1 MLSFSVTGP
10 ISAVLRSSLSDASA
24 MINWKLIFKILGTLL
39 WIEAAFISIS
49 LIMAL
54 CYMESD
60 LMPFTITVGVTLLAG
75 TVLRLMGH
83 HATNTLGRRDA
94 YLLVT
99 IVWIAFA
106 AFGMLPFLFGGYIH
120 SVTDAF
126 FETMSGLTTT
136 GATTIDQVEGLP
148 HGLLFWRSLTQWIGG
163 LGIVFFTI
171 AVMPSFVGGSVK
183 VFAAEATG
191 PIKSKMHPRLTTTA
205 KALWGV
211 YLLLTAACA
220 ICFFIFGMS
229 PFDAINYAMTITA
242 TGGFATHD
250 ASTGYFHNAA
260 IDYTAIVFMFLSGM
274 SFALLYTALFKG
286 KVKRL
291 LKNAEIRLY
300 TTLALSSTV
309 LIVYFLLKYNDYS
322 ISHAI
327 RVALFQVVSFLTT
340 TGMFNE
346 DAAQWHHITWVILS
360 LCMFF
365 GGCAGS
371 TASGFKCAR
380 GVIVLKVLRNEI
392 RRMLHPKALL
402 PVKVNDSTVHSP
414 AQITLIA
421 FFVAYIVLCFTAY
434 FIMILAG
441 VDSTNSITIALSC
454 GSNVGPTLGLEIG
467 PTMSWS
473 ILPTIVKWILSALML
488 MGRLEIFTVL
498 VIFTPWFWKN
508 H

>member
-1 MLSFSVTGP
+1 MF
-10 ISAVLRSSLSDASA
+10 
-24 MINWKLIFKILGTLL
+24 NKLLICKILGTLL
-39 WIEAAFISIS
+39 WIEAAFMS
-49 LIMAL
+49 LGLILAI
-54 CYMESD
+54 CHMESD
-60 LMPFTITVGVTLLAG
+60 IMAFAVTVGVTLLVG
-75 TVLRLMGH
+75 TALRLLGR

-106 AFGMLPFLFGGYIH
+106 AFGMLPFLIGGYIDH
-120 SVTDAF
+120 VTDAF

-136 GATTIDQVEGLP
+136 GATVIDKVEGLP
-148 HGLLFWRSLTQWIGG
+148 HGILFWRSLTQWIGG

-171 AVMPSFVGGSVK
+171 AVIPSFVGGSIK

-211 YLLLTAACA
+211 YILLTAVCA
-220 ICFFIFGMS
+220 FCFFIFGMS
-229 PFDAINYAMTITA
+229 PFDAVNYAMTVTA

-250 ASTGYFHNAA
+250 ASTGYFNNAA
-260 IDYTAIVFMFLSGM
+260 IDYTAIVFMFLSGV
-274 SFALLYTALFKG
+274 SFALLYASLLQGKIKQLF
-286 KVKRL
+286 
-291 LKNAEIRLY
+291 KNAEFRFY
-300 TTLALSSTV
+300 TALTLAATAV
-309 LIVYFLLKYNDYS
+309 IVYFLLRYNHYTLSD
-322 ISHAI
+322 AI
-327 RVALFQVVSFLTT
+327 RYALFQVVSFVTT

-346 DAAQWHHITWVILS
+346 DAAQWHHITWVVLS

-380 GVIVLKVLRNEI
+380 GVIALKILRNEV
-392 RRMLHPKALL
+392 RRMVHPKALL
-402 PVKVNDSTVHSP
+402 PVKVNNTSVHSP
-414 AQITLIA
+414 SQITLLA
-421 FFVAYIVLCFTAY
+421 FFIAYITLCFTAY

-473 ILPTIVKWILSALML
+473 ILPPLVKWILSGLML

-498 VIFTPWFWKN
+498 VIFSPSFWKN

>member
-1 MLSFSVTGP
+1 MLNK
-10 ISAVLRSSLSDASA
+10 R
-24 MINWKLIFKILGTLL
+24 LICKILGTLL
-39 WIEAAFISIS
+39 WIEAAFMS
-49 LIMAL
+49 LGLILAI
-54 CYMESD
+54 CHMESD
-60 LMPFTITVGVTLLAG
+60 IMAFAVTVGVALLVG
-75 TVLRLMGH
+75 TALRLLGR

-106 AFGMLPFLFGGYIH
+106 AFGMLPFLIGGYIDH
-120 SVTDAF
+120 VTDAF

-136 GATTIDQVEGLP
+136 GATVIDKVEGLP
-148 HGLLFWRSLTQWIGG
+148 HGILFWRSLTQWIGG

-171 AVMPSFVGGSVK
+171 AVIPSFVGGSIK

-211 YLLLTAACA
+211 YILLTAVCA
-220 ICFFIFGMS
+220 FCFFIFGMS
-229 PFDAINYAMTITA
+229 PFDAVNYAMTVTA

-250 ASTGYFHNAA
+250 ASTGYFNNAA
-260 IDYTAIVFMFLSGM
+260 IDYTAIVFMFLSGV
-274 SFALLYTALFKG
+274 SFALLYASLLQGKIKQLF
-286 KVKRL
+286 
-291 LKNAEIRLY
+291 KNAEFRFY
-300 TTLALSSTV
+300 TALTLAATAV
-309 LIVYFLLKYNDYS
+309 IVYFLLRYNHYTLSD
-322 ISHAI
+322 AI
-327 RVALFQVVSFLTT
+327 RYALFQVVSFVTT

-346 DAAQWHHITWVILS
+346 DAAQWHHITWVVLS

-380 GVIVLKVLRNEI
+380 GVIALKILRNEV
-392 RRMLHPKALL
+392 RRMVHPKALL
-402 PVKVNDSTVHSP
+402 PVKVNNTSVHSP
-414 AQITLIA
+414 SQITLLA
-421 FFVAYIVLCFTAY
+421 FFIAYITLCFTAY

-473 ILPTIVKWILSALML
+473 ILPPLVKWILSGLML

-498 VIFTPWFWKN
+498 VIFSPSFWKN

>member
-1 MLSFSVTGP
+1 MF
-10 ISAVLRSSLSDASA
+10 
-24 MINWKLIFKILGTLL
+24 NKLLICKILGTLL
-39 WIEAAFISIS
+39 WIEAAFMS
-49 LIMAL
+49 LGLILAI
-54 CYMESD
+54 CHMESD
-60 LMPFTITVGVTLLAG
+60 IMAFAVTVGVALLVG
-75 TVLRLMGH
+75 TALRLLGR

-106 AFGMLPFLFGGYIH
+106 AFGMLPFLIGGYIDH
-120 SVTDAF
+120 VTDAF

-136 GATTIDQVEGLP
+136 GATVIDKVEGLP
-148 HGLLFWRSLTQWIGG
+148 HGILFWRSLTQWIGG

-171 AVMPSFVGGSVK
+171 AVIPSFVGGSIK

-211 YLLLTAACA
+211 YILLTAVCA
-220 ICFFIFGMS
+220 FCFFIFGMS
-229 PFDAINYAMTITA
+229 PFDAVNYAMTVTA

-250 ASTGYFHNAA
+250 ASTGYFNNAA
-260 IDYTAIVFMFLSGM
+260 IDYTAIVFMFLSGV
-274 SFALLYTALFKG
+274 SFALLYASLLQGKIKQLF
-286 KVKRL
+286 
-291 LKNAEIRLY
+291 KNAEFRFY
-300 TTLALSSTV
+300 TALTLAATAV
-309 LIVYFLLKYNDYS
+309 IVYFLLRYNHYTLSD
-322 ISHAI
+322 AI
-327 RVALFQVVSFLTT
+327 RYALFQVVSFVTT

-346 DAAQWHHITWVILS
+346 DAAQWHHITWVVLS

-380 GVIVLKVLRNEI
+380 GVIALKILRNEV
-392 RRMLHPKALL
+392 RRMVHPKALL
-402 PVKVNDSTVHSP
+402 PVKVNNTSVHSP
-414 AQITLIA
+414 SQITLLA
-421 FFVAYIVLCFTAY
+421 FFIAYITLCFSAY

-473 ILPTIVKWILSALML
+473 ILPPLVKWILSGLML

-498 VIFTPWFWKN
+498 VIFSPSFWKN

>member
-1 MLSFSVTGP
+1 MF
-10 ISAVLRSSLSDASA
+10 
-24 MINWKLIFKILGTLL
+24 NKLLICKILGTLL
-39 WIEAAFISIS
+39 WIEAAFMS
-49 LIMAL
+49 LGLILAI
-54 CYMESD
+54 CHMESD
-60 LMPFTITVGVTLLAG
+60 IMAFAVTVGVALLVG
-75 TVLRLMGH
+75 TALRLTGR
-83 HATNTLGRRDA
+83 HATNTLSRRDA

-99 IVWIAFA
+99 VVWIAFA
-106 AFGMLPFLFGGYIH
+106 LFGMLPFLIGGYIDH
-120 SVTDAF
+120 VTDAF

-136 GATTIDQVEGLP
+136 GATVIDKVEGLP
-148 HGLLFWRSLTQWIGG
+148 HGILFWRSLTQWIGG

-171 AVMPSFVGGSVK
+171 AVIPSFVGGSIK

-211 YLLLTAACA
+211 YILLTAVCA
-220 ICFFIFGMS
+220 LLFFIFGMG
-229 PFDAINYAMTITA
+229 PFDAVNYAMTVTA

-250 ASTGYFHNAA
+250 ASTGYFNNAA
-260 IDYTAIVFMFLSGM
+260 IDYTAIVFMFLSGV
-274 SFALLYTALFKG
+274 SFALLYASLLQGKIKQLF
-286 KVKRL
+286 
-291 LKNAEIRLY
+291 KNAEFRFY
-300 TTLALSSTV
+300 TALTLAATAV
-309 LIVYFLLKYNDYS
+309 IVYFLLRYNHYTLSD
-322 ISHAI
+322 AI
-327 RVALFQVVSFLTT
+327 RYALFQVVSFVTT

-346 DAAQWHHITWVILS
+346 DAAQWHHITWVVLS

-380 GVIVLKVLRNEI
+380 GVIALKILRNEV
-392 RRMLHPKALL
+392 RRMVHPKALL
-402 PVKVNDSTVHSP
+402 PVKVNNTSVHSP
-414 AQITLIA
+414 SQITLLA
-421 FFVAYIVLCFTAY
+421 FFIAYITLCFTAY

-473 ILPTIVKWILSALML
+473 ILPPLVKWILSGLML

-498 VIFTPWFWKN
+498 VIFSPSFWKN

>member
-1 MLSFSVTGP
+1 MF
-10 ISAVLRSSLSDASA
+10 
-24 MINWKLIFKILGTLL
+24 NKLLICKILGTLL
-39 WIEAAFISIS
+39 WIEAAFMS
-49 LIMAL
+49 LGLILAI
-54 CYMESD
+54 CHMESD
-60 LMPFTITVGVTLLAG
+60 IMAFAVTVGVTLLVG
-75 TVLRLMGH
+75 TALRLTGR
-83 HATNTLGRRDA
+83 HATNTLSRRDA

-106 AFGMLPFLFGGYIH
+106 AFGMLPFLIGGYIDH
-120 SVTDAF
+120 VTDAF

-136 GATTIDQVEGLP
+136 GATVIDKVEGLP
-148 HGLLFWRSLTQWIGG
+148 HGILFWRSLTQWIGG

-171 AVMPSFVGGSVK
+171 AVIPSFVGGSIK

-211 YLLLTAACA
+211 YILLTAVCA
-220 ICFFIFGMS
+220 FCFFIFGMS
-229 PFDAINYAMTITA
+229 PFDAVNYAMTVTA

-250 ASTGYFHNAA
+250 ASTGYFNNAA
-260 IDYTAIVFMFLSGM
+260 IDYTAIVFMFLSGV
-274 SFALLYTALFKG
+274 SFALLYASLLQG
-286 KVKRL
+286 KVKQL
-291 LKNAEIRLY
+291 FKNAEFRFY
-300 TTLALSSTV
+300 TALTLAATAV
-309 LIVYFLLKYNDYS
+309 IVYFLLRYNHYTLSD
-322 ISHAI
+322 AI
-327 RVALFQVVSFLTT
+327 RYALFQVVSFVTT

-346 DAAQWHHITWVILS
+346 DAAQWHHITWVVLS

-380 GVIVLKVLRNEI
+380 GVIALKILRNEV
-392 RRMLHPKALL
+392 RRMVHPKALL
-402 PVKVNDSTVHSP
+402 PVKVNNTSVHSP
-414 AQITLIA
+414 SQITLLA
-421 FFVAYIVLCFTAY
+421 FFIAYITLCFTAY

-473 ILPTIVKWILSALML
+473 ILPPLVKWILSGLML

-498 VIFTPWFWKN
+498 VIFSPSFWKN

>member
-1 MLSFSVTGP
+1 MLNK
-10 ISAVLRSSLSDASA
+10 R
-24 MINWKLIFKILGTLL
+24 LICKILGTLL
-39 WIEAAFISIS
+39 WIEAAFMS
-49 LIMAL
+49 LGLILAL
-54 CYMESD
+54 LYMESD
-60 LMPFTITVGVTLLAG
+60 AMAFALTVGITILVG
-75 TVLRLMGH
+75 TVLRLTGR

-106 AFGMLPFLFGGYIH
+106 IFGMLPFLIGGYIGH
-120 SVTDAF
+120 VTDAF

-136 GATTIDQVEGLP
+136 GATIIDQVEGLP
-148 HGLLFWRSLTQWIGG
+148 HGILFWRSLTQWIGG

-171 AVMPSFVGGSVK
+171 AIIPSFVGGSIK

-205 KALWGV
+205 KALWGI
-211 YLLLTAACA
+211 YLLLTAVCA
-220 ICFFIFGMS
+220 VCFWFFGMS
-229 PFDAINYAMTITA
+229 PFDAVNYSMTVTA

-250 ASTGYFHNAA
+250 ASTGYFNNAA
-260 IDYTAIVFMFLSGM
+260 IDYTAIVFMFFSGV
-274 SFALLYTALFKG
+274 SFALLYAILFQG
-286 KVKRL
+286 KAKQL
-291 LKNAEIRLY
+291 FKNAEFRFY
-300 TTLALSSTV
+300 TALTLTATV
-309 LIVYFLLKYNDYS
+309 VIVYFLLRYNHYTVSD
-322 ISHAI
+322 AI
-327 RVALFQVVSFLTT
+327 RYALFQVVSFVTT

-346 DAAQWHHITWVILS
+346 DAAQWHHITWVVLS

-371 TASGFKCAR
+371 TAGGFKCAR
-380 GVIVLKVLRNEI
+380 GVIALKILRNEV
-392 RRMLHPKALL
+392 RRMVHPKALL
-402 PVKVNDSTVHSP
+402 PVKVNNTSVHSP
-414 AQITLIA
+414 SQITLLA
-421 FFVAYIVLCFTAY
+421 FFIAYITLCFTAY

-473 ILPTIVKWILSALML
+473 ILPPLVKWILSGLML

-498 VIFTPWFWKN
+498 VIFSPSFWKN
-508 H
+508 N

>member
-1 MLSFSVTGP
+1 MF
-10 ISAVLRSSLSDASA
+10 
-24 MINWKLIFKILGTLL
+24 NKLLICKILGTLL
-39 WIEAAFISIS
+39 WIEAAFMS
-49 LIMAL
+49 LGLILAI
-54 CYMESD
+54 CHMESD
-60 LMPFTITVGVTLLAG
+60 IMAFAVTVGVTLLVG
-75 TVLRLMGH
+75 TALRLTGR
-83 HATNTLGRRDA
+83 HATNTLSRRDA

-106 AFGMLPFLFGGYIH
+106 AFGMLPFLIGGYIDH
-120 SVTDAF
+120 VTDAF

-136 GATTIDQVEGLP
+136 GATVIDKVEGLP
-148 HGLLFWRSLTQWIGG
+148 HGILFWRSLTQWIGG

-171 AVMPSFVGGSVK
+171 AVIPSFVGGSIK

-211 YLLLTAACA
+211 YILLTAVCA
-220 ICFFIFGMS
+220 FCFFIFGMS
-229 PFDAINYAMTITA
+229 PFDAVNYAMTVTA

-250 ASTGYFHNAA
+250 ASTGYFHSPA
-260 IDYTAIVFMFLSGM
+260 IDYTAIVFMFLSGV
-274 SFALLYTALFKG
+274 SFALLYASLLQG
-286 KVKRL
+286 KVKQL
-291 LKNAEIRLY
+291 FKNAEFRFY
-300 TTLALSSTV
+300 TALTLAATAV
-309 LIVYFLLKYNDYS
+309 IVYFLLRYNHYTLSD
-322 ISHAI
+322 AI
-327 RVALFQVVSFLTT
+327 RYALFQVVSFVTT

-346 DAAQWHHITWVILS
+346 DAAQWHHITWVVLS

-380 GVIVLKVLRNEI
+380 GVIALKILRNEV
-392 RRMLHPKALL
+392 RRMVHPKALL
-402 PVKVNDSTVHSP
+402 PVKVNNTSVHSP
-414 AQITLIA
+414 SQITLLA
-421 FFVAYIVLCFTAY
+421 FFIAYITLCFTAY

-473 ILPTIVKWILSALML
+473 VLPPLVKWILSGLML

-498 VIFTPWFWKN
+498 VIFSPSFWKN

>member
-1 MLSFSVTGP
+1 MF
-10 ISAVLRSSLSDASA
+10 
-24 MINWKLIFKILGTLL
+24 NKLLICKILGTLL
-39 WIEAAFISIS
+39 WIEAALMS
-49 LIMAL
+49 LGLILAI
-54 CYMESD
+54 CHMESD
-60 LMPFTITVGVTLLAG
+60 IMAFAVTVGVTLLVG
-75 TVLRLMGH
+75 TALRLTGR
-83 HATNTLGRRDA
+83 HATNTLSRRDA

-99 IVWIAFA
+99 VVWIAFA
-106 AFGMLPFLFGGYIH
+106 LFGMLPFLIGGYIDH
-120 SVTDAF
+120 VTDAF

-136 GATTIDQVEGLP
+136 GATVIDKVEGLP
-148 HGLLFWRSLTQWIGG
+148 HGILFWRSLTQWIGG

-171 AVMPSFVGGSVK
+171 AVIPSFVGGSIK

-211 YLLLTAACA
+211 YILLTAVCA
-220 ICFFIFGMS
+220 FCFFIFGMS
-229 PFDAINYAMTITA
+229 PFDAVNYAMTVTA

-250 ASTGYFHNAA
+250 ASTGYFNNAA
-260 IDYTAIVFMFLSGM
+260 IDYTAIVFMFLSGV
-274 SFALLYTALFKG
+274 SFALLYASLLQGKIKQLF
-286 KVKRL
+286 
-291 LKNAEIRLY
+291 KNAEFRFY
-300 TTLALSSTV
+300 TALTLAATAV
-309 LIVYFLLKYNDYS
+309 IVYFLLRYNHYTLSD
-322 ISHAI
+322 AI
-327 RVALFQVVSFLTT
+327 RYALFQVVSFVTT

-346 DAAQWHHITWVILS
+346 DAAQWHHITWVVLS

-380 GVIVLKVLRNEI
+380 GVIALKILRNEV
-392 RRMLHPKALL
+392 RRMVHPKALL
-402 PVKVNDSTVHSP
+402 PVKVNNTSVHSP
-414 AQITLIA
+414 SQITLLA
-421 FFVAYIVLCFTAY
+421 FFIAYITLCFTAY

-473 ILPTIVKWILSALML
+473 ILPPLVKWILSGLML

-498 VIFTPWFWKN
+498 VIFSPSFWKN

>member
-1 MLSFSVTGP
+1 MF
-10 ISAVLRSSLSDASA
+10 
-24 MINWKLIFKILGTLL
+24 NWRLIFKILGTLL
-39 WIEAAFISIS
+39 WIEAAFMS
-49 LIMAL
+49 LSLVLALYHQESDIMAFAL
-54 CYMESD
+54 
-60 LMPFTITVGVTLLAG
+60 TVGITALAG
-75 TVLRLMGH
+75 TVLRLLGRQS
-83 HATNTLGRRDA
+83 TNALSRRDA
-94 YLLVT
+94 YLLVSV
-99 IVWIAFA
+99 VWIAFT
-106 AFGMLPFLFGGYIH
+106 AFGMLPFLIGGFIPH
-120 SVTDAF
+120 VTDAF

-136 GATTIDQVEGLP
+136 GATIMNHVEGLP
-148 HGLLFWRSLTQWIGG
+148 HGILFWRSLTQWIGG

-171 AVMPSFVGGSVK
+171 AVIPSFVGGSIK

-211 YLLLTAACA
+211 YLLLTVVCA
-220 ICFFIFGMS
+220 ICFFMFGMS
-229 PFDAINYAMTITA
+229 PFDAVNYAMTITA

-250 ASTGYFHNAA
+250 ASTGYFHSPA
-260 IDYTAIVFMFLSGM
+260 IDYTAIVFMFLSGV
-274 SFALLYTALFKG
+274 SFALLYAALFKG
-286 KVKRL
+286 KVKQL
-291 LKNAEIRLY
+291 LKNAEFRLY
-300 TTLALSSTV
+300 SSLVIASTAL
-309 LIVYFLLKYNDYS
+309 IIYFLLRFNDYDVS
-322 ISHAI
+322 DAI
-327 RVALFQVVSFLTT
+327 RVALFQVVSFITT

-371 TASGFKCAR
+371 TAGGFKCAR
-380 GVIVLKVLRNEI
+380 GVIALKVLRNEI

-402 PVKVNDSTVHSP
+402 PLKVNNSTVHSP
-414 AQITLIA
+414 AQITLMA
-421 FFVAYIVLCFTAY
+421 FFIAYITLCFTAY

-473 ILPTIVKWILSALML
+473 ILPTMVKWILSALML

-498 VIFTPWFWKN
+498 VIFTPWFWKS

>member
-1 MLSFSVTGP
+1 MF
-10 ISAVLRSSLSDASA
+10 
-24 MINWKLIFKILGTLL
+24 NWRLIFKILGTLL
-39 WIEAAFISIS
+39 WIEAAFMS
-49 LIMAL
+49 LSLVLALYHQESDIMAFAL
-54 CYMESD
+54 
-60 LMPFTITVGVTLLAG
+60 TVGITALAG
-75 TVLRLMGH
+75 TVLRLLGRQS
-83 HATNTLGRRDA
+83 TNALSRRDA
-94 YLLVT
+94 YLLVSV
-99 IVWIAFA
+99 VWIAFT
-106 AFGMLPFLFGGYIH
+106 AFGMLPFLIGGFIPH
-120 SVTDAF
+120 VTDAF

-136 GATTIDQVEGLP
+136 GATIMDHVEGLP
-148 HGLLFWRSLTQWIGG
+148 HGILFWRSLTQWIGG

-171 AVMPSFVGGSVK
+171 AVIPSFVGGSIK

-211 YLLLTAACA
+211 YLLLTVVCA
-220 ICFFIFGMS
+220 ICFFMFGMS
-229 PFDAINYAMTITA
+229 PFDAVNYAMTITA

-250 ASTGYFHNAA
+250 ASTGYFHSPA
-260 IDYTAIVFMFLSGM
+260 IDYTAIVFMFLSGV
-274 SFALLYTALFKG
+274 SFALLYAALFKG
-286 KVKRL
+286 KVKQL
-291 LKNAEIRLY
+291 LKNAEFRLY
-300 TTLALSSTV
+300 SSLVIASTAL
-309 LIVYFLLKYNDYS
+309 IIYFLLRFNDYDVS
-322 ISHAI
+322 DAI
-327 RVALFQVVSFLTT
+327 RVALFQVVSFITT

-371 TASGFKCAR
+371 TAGGFKCAR
-380 GVIVLKVLRNEI
+380 GVIALKVLRNEI

-402 PVKVNDSTVHSP
+402 PLKVNNSTVHSP
-414 AQITLIA
+414 AQITLMA
-421 FFVAYIVLCFTAY
+421 FFIAYITLCFTAY

-473 ILPTIVKWILSALML
+473 ILPTMVKWILSALML

-498 VIFTPWFWKN
+498 VIFTPWFWKS

>member
-1 MLSFSVTGP
+1 MLNK
-10 ISAVLRSSLSDASA
+10 R
-24 MINWKLIFKILGTLL
+24 LICKILGTLL
-39 WIEAAFISIS
+39 WIEAAFMS
-49 LIMAL
+49 LGLILAL
-54 CYMESD
+54 LYMESD
-60 LMPFTITVGVTLLAG
+60 AMAFALTVGITILVG
-75 TVLRLMGH
+75 TVLRITGR

-106 AFGMLPFLFGGYIH
+106 IFGMLPFLIGGYIGH
-120 SVTDAF
+120 VTDAF

-136 GATTIDQVEGLP
+136 GATIIDQVEGLP
-148 HGLLFWRSLTQWIGG
+148 HGILFWRSLTQWIGG

-171 AVMPSFVGGSVK
+171 AIIPSFVGGSIK

-205 KALWGV
+205 KALWGI
-211 YLLLTAACA
+211 YLLLTAVCA
-220 ICFFIFGMS
+220 VCFWFFGMS
-229 PFDAINYAMTITA
+229 PFDAVNYSMTVTA

-250 ASTGYFHNAA
+250 ASTGYFNNAA
-260 IDYTAIVFMFLSGM
+260 IDYTAIVFMFFSGV
-274 SFALLYTALFKG
+274 SFALLYASLFQG
-286 KVKRL
+286 KAKQL
-291 LKNAEIRLY
+291 FKNAEFRFY
-300 TTLALSSTV
+300 TALTLTATAV
-309 LIVYFLLKYNDYS
+309 IVYFLLRYNHYTVSD
-322 ISHAI
+322 AI
-327 RVALFQVVSFLTT
+327 RYALFQVVSFVTT

-346 DAAQWHHITWVILS
+346 DAAQWHHITWVVLS

-371 TASGFKCAR
+371 TAGGFKCAR
-380 GVIVLKVLRNEI
+380 GVIALKILRNEV
-392 RRMLHPKALL
+392 RRMVHPKALL
-402 PVKVNDSTVHSP
+402 PVKVNNTSVHSP
-414 AQITLIA
+414 SQITLLA
-421 FFVAYIVLCFTAY
+421 FFIAYITLCFTAY

-473 ILPTIVKWILSALML
+473 ILPPLVKWILSGLML

-498 VIFTPWFWKN
+498 VIFSPSFWKN
-508 H
+508 N

>member
-1 MLSFSVTGP
+1 MFNK
-10 ISAVLRSSLSDASA
+10 R
-24 MINWKLIFKILGTLL
+24 LIFKILGTLL
-39 WIEAAFISIS
+39 WVEAAFMS
-49 LIMAL
+49 LCLILAI

-60 LMPFTITVGVTLLAG
+60 ITAFAITIGITSLAG
-75 TVLRLMGH
+75 LILRLLGRN
-83 HATNTLGRRDA
+83 ATSALSRRDA

-99 IVWIAFA
+99 VVWIAFA
-106 AFGMLPFLFGGYIH
+106 AFGMLPFLIGGYIH
-120 SVTDAF
+120 HVTDAF

-136 GATTIDQVEGLP
+136 GATVIDKVEGLP

-171 AVMPSFVGGSVK
+171 AIIPSFVGGTVK
-183 VFAAEATG
+183 VFAAEVTG
-191 PIKSKMHPRLTTTA
+191 PIKSRMHPRLTTTA

-211 YLLLTAACA
+211 YLLLTFACA

-229 PFDAINYAMTITA
+229 PFDAANYAMTITA

-250 ASTGYFHNAA
+250 ASTGYFNNPA
-260 IDYTAIVFMFLSGM
+260 IDYTAIVFMFLSGI

-291 LKNAEIRLY
+291 VKNAEFRLY
-300 TTLALSSTV
+300 TSLAVLSTV
-309 LIVYFLLKYNDYS
+309 LIVYFLLKFNDYS
-322 ISHAI
+322 LSDAI

-371 TASGFKCAR
+371 TAGGFKCAR
-380 GVIVLKVLRNEI
+380 GVIALKILRNEI
-392 RRMLHPKALL
+392 RHRLHPKAIL
-402 PVKVNDSTVHSP
+402 PVKVNDMTINSSG
-414 AQITLIA
+414 QITLIA
-421 FFVAYIVLCFTAY
+421 FLMVFFLLCFIAY
-434 FIMILAG
+434 FIMILVG
-441 VDSTNSITIALSC
+441 VDSTNSFTIALSC
-454 GSNVGPTLGLEIG
+454 ASNVGPTLGLEIG

-473 ILPTIVKWILSALML
+473 VLPMFVKWILSALML

-498 VIFTPWFWKN
+498 VIFTPAFWRN
-508 H
+508 N

>member
-1 MLSFSVTGP
+1 
-10 ISAVLRSSLSDASA
+10 
-24 MINWKLIFKILGTLL
+24 MINWKLLSKILGTLL
-39 WIEAAFISIS
+39 WAEGAFMS
-49 LIMAL
+49 LGLLLAVCYQESDIMA
-54 CYMESD
+54 
-60 LMPFTITVGVTLLAG
+60 FAVAVLATAVIG
-75 TVLRLMGH
+75 LVLRLLGH
-83 HATNTLGRRDA
+83 HATNALSRRDA
-94 YLLVT
+94 YLLVS
-99 IVWIAFA
+99 IVWVAFT
-106 AFGMLPFLFGGYIH
+106 AFGMLPFLLGGYIH

-136 GATTIDQVEGLP
+136 GATVIDQVEGLP

-171 AVMPSFVGGSVK
+171 AIVPSMVGGSIR

-191 PIKSKMHPRLTTTA
+191 PIKSKLHPRLTTSA
-205 KALWGV
+205 KALLGV
-211 YLLLTAACA
+211 YLLLTVVCA
-220 ICFFIFGMS
+220 GCFFAFGMS
-229 PFDAINYAMTITA
+229 PFDAVNYSMTVTA

-250 ASTGYFHNAA
+250 ASTGYFNNAA

-274 SFALLYTALFKG
+274 SFALLYASLFQG
-286 KVKRL
+286 KVKQL
-291 LKNAEIRLY
+291 FKNAEFRFYAAL
-300 TTLALSSTV
+300 TLTATV
-309 LIVYFLLKYNDYS
+309 VIVYFLLRYNHYTVGD
-322 ISHAI
+322 AI
-327 RVALFQVVSFLTT
+327 RYALFQVVSFITT

-346 DAAQWHHITWVILS
+346 DAAQWHHITWVVLS

-371 TASGFKCAR
+371 TASGFKCVR
-380 GVIVLKVLRNEI
+380 GVIALKILRNEV
-392 RRMLHPKALL
+392 RRMVHPKALL
-402 PVKVNDSTVHSP
+402 PVKVNNSTVHNPS
-414 AQITLIA
+414 QITLLA
-421 FFVAYIVLCFTAY
+421 FFTAYITLCFTAY

-473 ILPTIVKWILSALML
+473 ILPPLVKWILSGLML

-498 VIFTPWFWKN
+498 VIFAPSFWKN

>member
-1 MLSFSVTGP
+1 MF
-10 ISAVLRSSLSDASA
+10 
-24 MINWKLIFKILGTLL
+24 NWRLIFKVLGTLL
-39 WIEAAFISIS
+39 WVEAAFMS
-49 LIMAL
+49 LGLILAL
-54 CYMESD
+54 FHQESD
-60 LMPFTITVGVTLLAG
+60 IMPFVVTVTATAAAG
-75 TVLRLMGH
+75 TGLRLSGR
-83 HATNTLGRRDA
+83 HATNALSRRDA
-94 YLLVT
+94 YLLVS

-106 AFGMLPFLFGGYIH
+106 AFGMLPFLIGGYIH

-136 GATTIDQVEGLP
+136 GATIIDKVEGLP
-148 HGLLFWRSLTQWIGG
+148 HGLLFWRSLTQWVGG
-163 LGIVFFTI
+163 LGIVFFTVAI
-171 AVMPSFVGGSVK
+171 IPSFVGGSVRI
-183 VFAAEATG
+183 FAAEATG
-191 PIKSKMHPRLTTTA
+191 PIKSKLHPRLTTSA
-205 KALWGV
+205 KALLGV
-211 YLLLTAACA
+211 YLLLTVTCA
-220 ICFFIFGMS
+220 ICFFIFGMD
-229 PFDAINYAMTITA
+229 PFDAVNYSMTVTA

-250 ASTGYFHNAA
+250 ASTGYFNNAA

-274 SFALLYTALFKG
+274 SFALLYAALIQG

-291 LKNAEIRLY
+291 LKNAEFRFY
-300 TTLALSSTV
+300 TALTLTATA
-309 LIVYFLLKYNDYS
+309 LIVYFLLRYNNYTVSD
-322 ISHAI
+322 AI
-327 RVALFQVVSFLTT
+327 RYALFQVVSFITT

-380 GVIVLKVLRNEI
+380 GVIALKILRNEI

-402 PVKVNDSTVHSP
+402 PVKVNDSTIHTSG
-414 AQITLIA
+414 QITLMA
-421 FFVAYIVLCFTAY
+421 FFIAYFALCFTAY

-473 ILPTIVKWILSALML
+473 ILPALVKWLLSALML

-498 VIFTPWFWKN
+498 VIFTPSFWKN
-508 H
+508 S

>member
-1 MLSFSVTGP
+1 MF
-10 ISAVLRSSLSDASA
+10 
-24 MINWKLIFKILGTLL
+24 NKLLICKILGTLL
-39 WIEAAFISIS
+39 WIEAAFMS
-49 LIMAL
+49 LGLILAI
-54 CYMESD
+54 CHMESD
-60 LMPFTITVGVTLLAG
+60 IMAFAVTVGVALLVG
-75 TVLRLMGH
+75 TALRLLGR
-83 HATNTLGRRDA
+83 HATNTLSRRDA

-106 AFGMLPFLFGGYIH
+106 AFGMLPFLIGGYIDH
-120 SVTDAF
+120 VTDAF

-136 GATTIDQVEGLP
+136 GATVIDKVEGLP
-148 HGLLFWRSLTQWIGG
+148 HGILFWRSLTQWIGG

-171 AVMPSFVGGSVK
+171 AVIPSFVGGSIK

-211 YLLLTAACA
+211 YILLTVVCA
-220 ICFFIFGMS
+220 FCFFIFGMS
-229 PFDAINYAMTITA
+229 PFDAVNYAMTVTA

-250 ASTGYFHNAA
+250 ASTGYFHSPA
-260 IDYTAIVFMFLSGM
+260 IDYTAIVFMFLSGV
-274 SFALLYTALFKG
+274 SFALLYASLLQGKIKQLF
-286 KVKRL
+286 
-291 LKNAEIRLY
+291 KNAEFRFY
-300 TTLALSSTV
+300 TALTLAATAV
-309 LIVYFLLKYNDYS
+309 IVYFLLRYNHYTLSD
-322 ISHAI
+322 AI
-327 RVALFQVVSFLTT
+327 RYALFQVVSFVTT

-346 DAAQWHHITWVILS
+346 DAAQWHHITWVVLS

-380 GVIVLKVLRNEI
+380 GVIALKILRNEV
-392 RRMLHPKALL
+392 RRMVHPKALL
-402 PVKVNDSTVHSP
+402 PVKVNNTSVHSP
-414 AQITLIA
+414 SQITLLA
-421 FFVAYIVLCFTAY
+421 FFIAYITLCFTAY

-473 ILPTIVKWILSALML
+473 ILPPLVKWILSGLML

-498 VIFTPWFWKN
+498 VIFSPSFWKN

>member
-1 MLSFSVTGP
+1 MLNK
-10 ISAVLRSSLSDASA
+10 R
-24 MINWKLIFKILGTLL
+24 LICKILGTLL
-39 WIEAAFISIS
+39 WIEAAFMS
-49 LIMAL
+49 LGLILAL
-54 CYMESD
+54 LYMESD
-60 LMPFTITVGVTLLAG
+60 AMAFALTVGITILVG
-75 TVLRLMGH
+75 TILRLTGR

-106 AFGMLPFLFGGYIH
+106 IFGMLPFLIGGYIGH
-120 SVTDAF
+120 VTDAF

-136 GATTIDQVEGLP
+136 GATIIDQVEGLP
-148 HGLLFWRSLTQWIGG
+148 HGILFWRSLTQWIGG

-171 AVMPSFVGGSVK
+171 AIIPSFVGGSIK

-205 KALWGV
+205 KALWGI
-211 YLLLTAACA
+211 YLLLTAVCA
-220 ICFFIFGMS
+220 VCFWFFGMS
-229 PFDAINYAMTITA
+229 PFDAVNYSMTVTA

-250 ASTGYFHNAA
+250 ASTGYFNNAA
-260 IDYTAIVFMFLSGM
+260 IDYTAIVFMFFSGV
-274 SFALLYTALFKG
+274 SFALLYASLFQG
-286 KVKRL
+286 KAKQL
-291 LKNAEIRLY
+291 FKNAEFRFY
-300 TTLALSSTV
+300 TALTLTATV
-309 LIVYFLLKYNDYS
+309 VIVYFLLRYNHYTVSD
-322 ISHAI
+322 AI
-327 RVALFQVVSFLTT
+327 RYALFQVVSFVTT

-346 DAAQWHHITWVILS
+346 DAAQWHHITWVVLS

-371 TASGFKCAR
+371 TAGGFKCAR
-380 GVIVLKVLRNEI
+380 GVIALKILRNEV
-392 RRMLHPKALL
+392 RRMVHPKALL
-402 PVKVNDSTVHSP
+402 PVNVNNTSVHSP
-414 AQITLIA
+414 SQITLLA
-421 FFVAYIVLCFTAY
+421 FFIAYITLCFTAY

-473 ILPTIVKWILSALML
+473 ILPPLVKWILSGLML

-498 VIFTPWFWKN
+498 VIFSPSFWKN

>member
-1 MLSFSVTGP
+1 MF
-10 ISAVLRSSLSDASA
+10 
-24 MINWKLIFKILGTLL
+24 NKLLICKILGTLL
-39 WIEAAFISIS
+39 WIEAAFMS
-49 LIMAL
+49 LGLILAL
-54 CYMESD
+54 LHMESD
-60 LMPFTITVGVTLLAG
+60 VMAFAITVGVTLLAG
-75 TVLRLMGH
+75 TALRLTGR
-83 HATNTLGRRDA
+83 HATNTLSRRDA

-99 IVWIAFA
+99 VVWIAFA
-106 AFGMLPFLFGGYIH
+106 LFGMLPFLIGGYIDH
-120 SVTDAF
+120 VTDAF

-136 GATTIDQVEGLP
+136 GATIIDQVEGLP
-148 HGLLFWRSLTQWIGG
+148 HGILFWRSLTQWVGG

-171 AVMPSFVGGSVK
+171 AVIPSFVGGSLK

-211 YLLLTAACA
+211 YILMTAVCA
-220 ICFFIFGMS
+220 FFFFIFGMS
-229 PFDAINYAMTITA
+229 PFDAVNYSMTVTA

-250 ASTGYFHNAA
+250 ASTGHFNNAA
-260 IDYTAIVFMFLSGM
+260 IDYTAIVFMFLSGV
-274 SFALLYTALFKG
+274 SFALLYTSLIQG
-286 KVKRL
+286 KVKQL
-291 LKNAEIRLY
+291 LKNAEFRFY
-300 TTLALSSTV
+300 TALTLSATAF
-309 LIVYFLLKYNDYS
+309 IVYFLLRYNHYEVDD
-322 ISHAI
+322 AI
-327 RVALFQVVSFLTT
+327 RVALFQTVSFITT

-346 DAAQWHHITWVILS
+346 DAAQWHHITWVVLS

-371 TASGFKCAR
+371 TASGFKCVR
-380 GVIVLKVLRNEI
+380 GVIALKILRNEV
-392 RRMLHPKALL
+392 RRMVHPKALL
-402 PVKVNDSTVHSP
+402 PVKVNNTSVHSP
-414 AQITLIA
+414 AQITLLA
-421 FFVAYIVLCFTAY
+421 FFIAYITLCFTAY

-473 ILPTIVKWILSALML
+473 ILPPLVKWILSGLML

-498 VIFTPWFWKN
+498 VIFSPSFWKN

>member
-1 MLSFSVTGP
+1 MF
-10 ISAVLRSSLSDASA
+10 
-24 MINWKLIFKILGTLL
+24 NWRLIFKILGTLL
-39 WIEAAFISIS
+39 WIEAAFMSLS
-49 LIMAL
+49 LILAL
-54 CYMESD
+54 YYQESD
-60 LMPFTITVGVTLLAG
+60 IMAFTLTVGITALAG
-75 TVLRLMGH
+75 TVLRLLGRQS
-83 HATNTLGRRDA
+83 TNALSRRDA
-94 YLLVT
+94 YLLVSV
-99 IVWIAFA
+99 VWIAFT
-106 AFGMLPFLFGGYIH
+106 AFGMLPFLIGGFIPH
-120 SVTDAF
+120 VTDAF

-136 GATTIDQVEGLP
+136 GATIMNHVEGLP
-148 HGLLFWRSLTQWIGG
+148 HGILFWRSLTQWIGG

-171 AVMPSFVGGSVK
+171 AVIPSFVGGSIK

-211 YLLLTAACA
+211 YLLLTVVCA
-220 ICFFIFGMS
+220 ICFFMFGMS
-229 PFDAINYAMTITA
+229 PFDAVNYAMTITA

-250 ASTGYFHNAA
+250 ASTGYFHSPA
-260 IDYTAIVFMFLSGM
+260 IDYTAIVFMFLSGV
-274 SFALLYTALFKG
+274 SFALLYAALFKG
-286 KVKRL
+286 KVKQL
-291 LKNAEIRLY
+291 LKNAEFRLY
-300 TTLALSSTV
+300 SSLVIASTAL
-309 LIVYFLLKYNDYS
+309 IIYFLLRFNDYDVS
-322 ISHAI
+322 DAI
-327 RVALFQVVSFLTT
+327 RVALFQVVSFITT

-371 TASGFKCAR
+371 TAGGFKCAR
-380 GVIVLKVLRNEI
+380 GVIALKVLRNEI

-402 PVKVNDSTVHSP
+402 PLKVNNSTVHSP
-414 AQITLIA
+414 AQITLMA
-421 FFVAYIVLCFTAY
+421 FFIAYITLCFTAY

-473 ILPTIVKWILSALML
+473 ILPTMVKWILSALML

-498 VIFTPWFWKN
+498 VIFTPWFWKS

>member
-1 MLSFSVTGP
+1 MFNK
-10 ISAVLRSSLSDASA
+10 R
-24 MINWKLIFKILGTLL
+24 LICKILGTLL
-39 WIEAAFISIS
+39 WIEAAFMS
-49 LIMAL
+49 LGLILAL
-54 CYMESD
+54 WHRESD
-60 LMPFTITVGVTLLAG
+60 ITAFALTVGITALVG
-75 TVLRLMGH
+75 TALRLTGR

-106 AFGMLPFLFGGYIH
+106 AFGMLPFLIGGYIDH
-120 SVTDAF
+120 VTDAF

-136 GATTIDQVEGLP
+136 GATIIDQVEGLP
-148 HGLLFWRSLTQWIGG
+148 HGILFWRSLTQWIGG

-171 AVMPSFVGGSVK
+171 AIIPSFVGGSIK

-211 YLLLTAACA
+211 YILLTVVCA
-220 ICFFIFGMS
+220 LLFFIFGMG
-229 PFDAINYAMTITA
+229 PFDAVNYAMTVTA

-250 ASTGYFHNAA
+250 ASTGYFHSPA
-260 IDYTAIVFMFLSGM
+260 IDYTAIVFMFLSGV
-274 SFALLYTALFKG
+274 SFALLYASLLQG
-286 KVKRL
+286 KVKQL
-291 LKNAEIRLY
+291 IKNAEFRFY
-300 TTLALSSTV
+300 TALTLAATAV
-309 LIVYFLLKYNDYS
+309 IVYFLLRYNHYTVSD
-322 ISHAI
+322 AI
-327 RVALFQVVSFLTT
+327 RYALFQVVSFVTT

-346 DAAQWHHITWVILS
+346 DAAQWHHITWVVLS

-380 GVIVLKVLRNEI
+380 GVIALKILRNEV
-392 RRMLHPKALL
+392 RRMVHPKALL
-402 PVKVNDSTVHSP
+402 PVKVNNTSVHSP
-414 AQITLIA
+414 SQITLLA
-421 FFVAYIVLCFTAY
+421 FFIAYITLCFTAY

-473 ILPTIVKWILSALML
+473 ILPPLVKWILSGLML
-488 MGRLEIFTVL
+488 MGRLEIFTFL
-498 VIFTPWFWKN
+498 VIFSPSFWKN